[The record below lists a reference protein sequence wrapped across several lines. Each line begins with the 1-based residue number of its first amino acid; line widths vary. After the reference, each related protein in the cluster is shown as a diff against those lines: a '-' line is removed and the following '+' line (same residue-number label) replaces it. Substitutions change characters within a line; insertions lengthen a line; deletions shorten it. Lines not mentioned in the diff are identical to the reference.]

1 MFKFLSNLINKFRSE
16 STSIPQTDHPV
27 ALPLDSEDELNNEFI
42 NEDEID
48 FSIFKDE
55 SPEFKEQLLKGAIA
69 DSVEFD
75 HNGDAE
81 VNIGIDIFRLAR
93 IAAELNP
100 EPLTPEEIKAREQ
113 KQIETEKE
121 IEAIEREGEV
131 IHLSGKIRLLV
142 VSLAQ
147 SYLDNYPTHIVKRK
161 ELIYE
166 SHECIINAADDI
178 FKDAATEAFKDMF
191 RGDLRLR
198 GDIVPIS
205 RRILREL
212 RDNRMTFDIQKHF
225 MEAYLSFFLNYRP
238 YWEDKISRLKKAN
251 AITHRRQC
259 LIERIDEFSALMKTE
274 GIDDFT
280 EILQDYRQF
289 NLDQI
294 DVLTNN
300 NSKN

>member
-16 STSIPQTDHPV
+16 STSIPQTDHPF

-42 NEDEID
+42 DDYDID
-48 FSIFKDE
+48 FSGFKDE
-55 SPEFKEQLLKGAIA
+55 SPELKEQLLKGAIA

-75 HNGDAE
+75 HEGNDQ

-100 EPLTPEEIKAREQ
+100 VPLTPEEIKARD
-113 KQIETEKE
+113 KKREKE
-121 IEAIEREGEV
+121 IEALERECEV
-131 IHLSGKIRLLV
+131 VHLSGKIRTFV
-142 VSLAQ
+142 VSLAE

-161 ELIYE
+161 ELIYKC
-166 SHECIINAADDI
+166 HECIINATDSI
-178 FKDAATEAFKDMF
+178 FKNAATESFKDMF
-191 RGDLRLR
+191 RGEFRLR

-212 RDNRMTFDIQKHF
+212 RDNRMTFDINKYF
-225 MEAYLSFFLNYRP
+225 IEAYQSFFLNYRP
-238 YWEDKISRLKKAN
+238 YWEDKISKLKRAN

-259 LIERIDEFSALMKTE
+259 LIERIDEFNTLMKTE
-274 GIDDFT
+274 GIDDFDG
-280 EILQDYRQF
+280 ILQDYRQF
-289 NLDQI
+289 NLAQLDI
-294 DVLTNN
+294 LANN